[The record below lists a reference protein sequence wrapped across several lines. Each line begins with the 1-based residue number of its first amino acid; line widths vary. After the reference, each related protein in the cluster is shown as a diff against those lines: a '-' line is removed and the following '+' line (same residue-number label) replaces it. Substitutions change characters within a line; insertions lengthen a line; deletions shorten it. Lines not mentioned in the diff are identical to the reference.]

1 MNRGGIRAD
10 ILAGPRAAAGSPAPV
25 TYGDLHSVQPF
36 GNTVMTLTMTGDMI
50 RRLLEQ
56 QFDNPVAGARQIL
69 QVSNGF
75 TYRYRSTA
83 AAGQR
88 VEAESIQVGGR
99 RIAPS
104 DRVRVAASDF
114 LLNGGDGFSV
124 FGEGTDRQ
132 AVIGDVEALVE
143 YFRARSP
150 IAAPARDR
158 IVRID

>member
-1 MNRGGIRAD
+1 M
-10 ILAGPRAAAGSPAPV
+10 

-83 AAGQR
+83 APGQR

-104 DRVRVAASDF
+104 NQVRVAASDF

-124 FGEGTDRQ
+124 FGEGSDRQ

-143 YFRARSP
+143 YLRARSP
-150 IAAPARDR
+150 IASPARDR